1 MGPTVTL
8 ATTGDVIRLTLIL
21 LLVALVGIGP
31 LVVAFLRHIHEPDVQ
46 KPYRDHH
53 DELALARHEWRRGR
67 LTEAEY
73 RTLEQ
78 HMSANPDSL
87 GPVGS

>member
-8 ATTGDVIRLTLIL
+8 ATAGDVVRLTLIL
-21 LLVALVGIGP
+21 LLVALVGLGP
-31 LVVAFLRHIHEPDVQ
+31 LVVAFLRHIQEPDVQ

-78 HMSANPDSL
+78 DMRAQP
-87 GPVGS
+87 GSFGTVRS